1 MKMKLIL
8 HKAMLI
14 FILIQIW
21 ILQSRYI
28 LVKIAEKGKVEREQR
43 MIVSRINSGKNQI
56 YNCRYFKG
64 LHLDL
69 IIVTIIIYQFC
80 I

>member
-1 MKMKLIL
+1 MNVIF

-43 MIVSRINSGKNQI
+43 MIVSRINSGKN
-56 YNCRYFKG
+56 
-64 LHLDL
+64 
-69 IIVTIIIYQFC
+69 
-80 I
+80 